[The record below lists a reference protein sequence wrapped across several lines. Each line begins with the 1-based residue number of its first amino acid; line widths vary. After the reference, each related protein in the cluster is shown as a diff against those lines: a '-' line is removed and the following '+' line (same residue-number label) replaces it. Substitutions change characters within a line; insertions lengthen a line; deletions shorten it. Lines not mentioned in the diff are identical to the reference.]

1 MRSSLIGPGV
11 AIAFAFVVAG
21 ALACGKSSSVQGG
34 DAGAGGTTT
43 GKIDGGSGGTG
54 GGGQGGVAG
63 SGGNGGMFMG
73 AAGAAGATSQTGGSA
88 GGRAGASGGAAGAAS
103 PAPTANALDRIDFGD
118 LGSDAASES
127 AHSMTQPAS
136 TNGTGMFGQTTRVIA
151 PSPTAPGTPAGNAV
165 LTFTMACDP
174 TLQNYLTVKLWGGDT
189 TPGVIYLYDA
199 TRGYALTNYEG
210 QSVPELDDQDSTT
223 PMSPG
228 RFVYVTMP
236 IPLASTQ
243 GKQTVTLTLNAAEAF
258 SYYGGRATTNLG
270 AGQTTRPIYSAF
282 THTDPMLNLF
292 GADLQTS
299 GTTAAPPPLAFNAAY
314 VTSTQQRYTN
324 RINAYRATTGED
336 AQAWGTAWNNAVTAG
351 TVPAQ
356 IVGLFLG
363 NNVSPSDANTATTW
377 LNNAAVYVSSGND
390 NPLVRLDDL
399 SWAFSQ
405 PNLSPT
411 YYQSSE
417 LRQRVIAGLDGA
429 YYFQSLNGAFGSLT
443 SWVGLGATTA
453 STSNPQGRLT
463 AAGNAIEGNGTIALG
478 EAFMNLAT
486 DATFLAALDQDI
498 NDTLAP
504 GVKRSAAYTQMFSRH
519 VTFLLGRH
527 GSAPNQD
534 ILQARALITNNRAA
548 KFLDARYGT
557 STATADATIV
567 AYVQSACGVTAS
579 SKGPKW
585 FSPAGL
591 SLEVHGIG
599 NGGYDGGYGMNGMVL
614 AVDAAKLLADAGLE
628 TSASH
633 PVRDLALGAVHA
645 FANFVAPSVNSSNV
659 TTLRREEAITF
670 RKSLD
675 VGEIGAAGSYLAA
688 YSYADPV
695 ALHAFHLERLYGIV
709 PPEFSSSNVD
719 EGQNRMFRWGTA
731 YLGLVGSAITT
742 ANGGA
747 VTDPSGVT
755 FLHEPGHADGAWVD
769 PTAGTLT
776 FKQRGQDGYI
786 ALNWRPYGYGDA
798 TAYLQPGATGTLSNV
813 ARLHITTP
821 SADRIVTVYLP
832 TSAATG
838 AATGFSSGGYGGVYL
853 LRYGPYVA
861 ALNLGAAAATIT
873 IPGGAGRNAAYDWV
887 GGAAHDL
894 TSSRTVS
901 VPAESGLL
909 LTLAATASATAT
921 VSALAY

>member
-1 MRSSLIGPGV
+1 MGNSLVGAGV
-11 AIAFAFVVAG
+11 AIGLVVVVAG
-21 ALACGKSSSVQGG
+21 VLGCGKSSSGRGG
-34 DAGAGGTTT
+34 EAGRVDGAGGA
-43 GKIDGGSGGTG
+43 G
-54 GGGQGGVAG
+54 GGGQSGSAGGSDG
-63 SGGNGGMFMG
+63 GRSGG
-73 AAGAAGATSQTGGSA
+73 AAGAAGGTSAPGGSGS
-88 GGRAGASGGAAGAAS
+88 GGAGASGGAAGATS
-103 PAPTANALDRIDFGD
+103 PTPAANALDRINFGD

-127 AHSMTQPAS
+127 AHAMTQPAA

-151 PSPTAPGTPAGNAV
+151 AAPSAPNSPADNAV

-174 TLQNYLTVKLWGGDT
+174 TLQTYLTVKLWGGDT
-189 TPGVIYLYDA
+189 TPGVIYLYDPS
-199 TRGYALTNYEG
+199 RGYALTNYEG
-210 QSVPELDDQDSTT
+210 QSVPELDDQEDTT

-236 IPLASTQ
+236 IPSASTQ
-243 GKQTVTLTLNAAEAF
+243 GKQTVALTLNAAESF
-258 SYYGGRATTNLG
+258 SYYSARATTDLG

-299 GTTAAPPPLAFNAAY
+299 GTIAAPSPLAFNAAY
-314 VTSTQQRYTN
+314 LTSAQQRYTN
-324 RINAYRATTGED
+324 RINAYRAATGED
-336 AQAWGTAWNNAVTAG
+336 AQAWGTAWTTAVSAG
-351 TVPAQ
+351 TAPAQ

-363 NNVSPSDANTATTW
+363 NVSPSDTTTTAAW
-377 LNNAAVYVSSGND
+377 LNNAAVYVSSGNN

-429 YYFQSLNGAFGSLT
+429 YYLQSLNGAFGSLT
-443 SWVGLGATTA
+443 SWVGLGATATTA
-453 STSNPQGRLT
+453 GNPQGRLT

-478 EAFMNLAT
+478 EAFMNLSA

-504 GVKRSAAYTQMFSRH
+504 GVKRSAAYAQMFSRH

-534 ILQARALITNNRAA
+534 ILQARALITHNRAA
-548 KFLDARYGT
+548 SFLDTRYGT
-557 STATADATIV
+557 HTATADATIV
-567 AYVQSACGVTAS
+567 AYAQSACGVTAS

-591 SLEVHGIG
+591 SLEVHGVG
-599 NGGYDGGYGMNGMVL
+599 NGGYDGGYGLNGMVL

-628 TSASH
+628 TSTSH

-645 FANFVAPSVNSSNV
+645 FANFVAPSINPSNV
-659 TTLRREEAITF
+659 TTLRREEATTF

-675 VGEIGAAGSYLAA
+675 VGEIGAAASYLAA
-688 YSYADPV
+688 YTYADPV

-709 PPEFSSSNVD
+709 PPDWSDGNVD

-731 YLGLVGSAITT
+731 YLGLVQNAIT
-742 ANGGA
+742 AAAGGA
-747 VTDPSGVT
+747 ITDPSGVT
-755 FLHEPGHADGAWVD
+755 FLHEPSHADGAWVD
-769 PTAGTLT
+769 PIAGTLT
-776 FKQRGQDGYI
+776 FKQGGQDGYI

-798 TAYLQPGATGTLSNV
+798 SAYLQPGATGTLSNV
-813 ARLHITTP
+813 ARLHVTTP
-821 SADRIVTVYLP
+821 FADRIVTVYLP
-832 TSAATG
+832 TSVVTG
-838 AATGFSSGGYGGVYL
+838 ASVGFSSGGYGGLYL

-873 IPGGAGRNAAYDWV
+873 IPGSAGRNAAYDWV
-887 GGAAHDL
+887 AGAAHDL
-894 TSSRTVS
+894 TSSRTVP
-901 VPAESGLL
+901 VPGGSGLL
-909 LTLAATASATAT
+909 LTLAATATAT

>member
-1 MRSSLIGPGV
+1 MV
-11 AIAFAFVVAG
+11 
-21 ALACGKSSSVQGG
+21 
-34 DAGAGGTTT
+34 
-43 GKIDGGSGGTG
+43 DGGGSGTG
-54 GGGQGGVAG
+54 GGGQSGVAG
-63 SGGNGGMFMG
+63 GGGDGGMSVG
-73 AAGAAGATSQTGGSA
+73 AAGAAGATSGTGG
-88 GGRAGASGGAAGAAS
+88 AGASGGAAGAAS
-103 PAPTANALDRIDFGD
+103 PSPAANALDRINFGD
-118 LGSDAASES
+118 LGSGPVSES
-127 AHSMTQPAS
+127 AHAMTQSAA

-151 PSPTAPGTPAGNAV
+151 ASPTAPSTPAGNAV

-174 TLQNYLTVKLWGGDT
+174 TLQTYLTVKLWGGDT

-199 TRGYALTNYEG
+199 TRGYGLTNYEG
-210 QSVPELDDQDSTT
+210 QSVPQLDDQDDTT

-243 GKQTVTLTLNAAEAF
+243 GKQTVTLTLNAAESF
-258 SYYGGRATTNLG
+258 SYYSGRATTDLG
-270 AGQTTRPIYSAF
+270 AGQRTRPIYSAF

-299 GTTAAPPPLAFNAAY
+299 GTAAAPTPLAFNAAY
-314 VTSTQQRYTN
+314 ITSTQQRYTN
-324 RINAYRATTGED
+324 RINAYRAITGED
-336 AQAWGTAWNNAVTAG
+336 TQAWGTAWNNAVAAG

-363 NNVSPSDANTATTW
+363 NVSPGDANTTTAW
-377 LNNAAVYVSSGND
+377 LNDAAVYVSSGNN

-411 YYQSSE
+411 YYQSTE
-417 LRQRVIAGLDGA
+417 IRQRVIAGLDGA
-429 YYFQSLNGAFGSLT
+429 YYLQSLNGAFGSLT
-443 SWVGLGATTA
+443 SWVGLGATTT

-478 EAFMNLAT
+478 EAFMNLSA
-486 DATFLAALDQDI
+486 DATFLAALDQNI

-557 STATADATIV
+557 STATADATVV

-599 NGGYDGGYGMNGMVL
+599 NGGYDGGYGLNGVVL
-614 AVDAAKLLADAGLE
+614 VVDAAKLLADAGLE
-628 TSASH
+628 TTASH
-633 PVRDLALGAVHA
+633 PVRDLALGAVHT
-645 FANFVAPSVNSSNV
+645 FANFIAPSINPSNV

-675 VGEIGAAGSYLAA
+675 VGEIGAAASYLAA
-688 YSYADPV
+688 TSYADPV

-709 PPEFSSSNVD
+709 PPEWSSSNVD

-731 YLGLVGSAITT
+731 YLALVQNAITA
-742 ANGGA
+742 ANGGP
-747 VTDPSGVT
+747 VSDPSGVT

-769 PTAGTLT
+769 PTAGVLT
-776 FKQRGQDGYI
+776 FKQGGQDGYV

-798 TAYLQPGATGTLSNV
+798 SAYVQPGATGTLSSI

-838 AATGFSSGGYGGVYL
+838 AATGFSSGGYGGLYL

-861 ALNLGAAAATIT
+861 ALNLGTAAATIT
-873 IPGGAGRNAAYDWV
+873 VPGGAGRNAAYDWV
-887 GGAAHDL
+887 AGTAHDL
-894 TSSRTVS
+894 TSSRTMS
-901 VPAESGLL
+901 VPAGSGLL

>member
-1 MRSSLIGPGV
+1 MGNSLVGSGV
-11 AIAFAFVVAG
+11 AIGLAFVVTG
-21 ALACGKSSSVQGG
+21 ALGCSKSSSGHGG
-34 DAGAGGTTT
+34 EAGAGGTST
-43 GKIDGGSGGTG
+43 GTFDGGGGAGQGGTG
-54 GGGQGGVAG
+54 GGA
-63 SGGNGGMFMG
+63 NGGTIG
-73 AAGAAGATSQTGGSA
+73 GGAGAAGASSAAGGGAGTGSA
-88 GGRAGASGGAAGAAS
+88 GAAGAAS
-103 PAPTANALDRIDFGD
+103 PSPAANALDRINFGD
-118 LGSDAASES
+118 LGGDAASES
-127 AHSMTQPAS
+127 AHAMTQPAA

-151 PSPTAPGTPAGNAV
+151 ASPTAPNTPAQNAV

-174 TLQNYLTVKLWGGDT
+174 TLQTYLTIKLWGGDT
-189 TPGVIYLYDA
+189 TPGVIYLYDPS
-199 TRGYALTNYEG
+199 RGYALTNYEG
-210 QSVPELDDQDSTT
+210 QSVPELDDQDDTT

-228 RFVYVTMP
+228 RSVYVTMP

-243 GKQTVTLTLNAAEAF
+243 GKQTVTLTLNAAESF
-258 SYYGGRATTNLG
+258 SYYSARATTDLG
-270 AGQTTRPIYSAF
+270 AGQTTRPLYSAF

-299 GTTAAPPPLAFNAAY
+299 GTMSAPTPLAFNAAY

-336 AQAWGTAWNNAVTAG
+336 AQAWGTAWTTAVTAG
-351 TVPAQ
+351 AVPAQ

-363 NNVSPSDANTATTW
+363 NVSPSDANTTGAW
-377 LNNAAVYVSSGND
+377 LNNAAVYVSSGNN

-417 LRQRVIAGLDGA
+417 IRQRVIAGLDGA
-429 YYFQSLNGAFGSLT
+429 YYLQSLNGAFGSLT
-443 SWVGLGATTA
+443 SWVGLGATTTT
-453 STSNPQGRLT
+453 TSNPQGRLT
-463 AAGNAIEGNGTIALG
+463 ATGNAIEGNGTIALG
-478 EAFMNLAT
+478 EAFMNLST

-504 GVKRSAAYTQMFSRH
+504 GVKRAAAYTQMFSRH

-534 ILQARALITNNRAA
+534 ILQARALITNDRAA
-548 KFLDARYGT
+548 TFLDTRYGT
-557 STATADATIV
+557 STAAADATII

-599 NGGYDGGYGMNGMVL
+599 NGGYDGGYGLNGMVL

-628 TSASH
+628 TNTSH

-645 FANFVAPSVNSSNV
+645 FANFVAPSVNPSNV

-675 VGEIGAAGSYLAA
+675 VGEIGAAASYLAA
-688 YSYADPV
+688 YTYADPV

-709 PPEFSSSNVD
+709 PPDWSDGNVD
-719 EGQNRMFRWGTA
+719 EGQNRMFRWGSA
-731 YLGLVGSAITT
+731 YLGLVQNAITA

-747 VTDPSGVT
+747 ISDPSGIT
-755 FLHEPGHADGAWVD
+755 FLHEPTHADGAWVD
-769 PTAGTLT
+769 PIAGTLT
-776 FKQRGQDGYI
+776 FKQGLQDGFV
-786 ALNWRPYGYGDA
+786 ALDWRPYGYGDA
-798 TAYLQPGATGTLSNV
+798 SAYVQPGATGTLSNV

-821 SADRIVTVYLP
+821 TADRIVTVYLP

-838 AATGFSSGGYGGVYL
+838 ETAGFSSGAYDSLYL

-861 ALNLGAAAATIT
+861 ALNLGTAAATIT
-873 IPGGAGRNAAYDWV
+873 IPSGAGRNAGYDWV
-887 GGAAHDL
+887 AGASYDL
-894 TSSRTVS
+894 TSSRTLS
-901 VPAESGLL
+901 VPAGSGLL
-909 LTLAATASATAT
+909 VTLAASASATAT

>member
-1 MRSSLIGPGV
+1 V
-11 AIAFAFVVAG
+11 
-21 ALACGKSSSVQGG
+21 
-34 DAGAGGTTT
+34 T
-43 GKIDGGSGGTG
+43 GKVDAGSGGTG
-54 GGGQGGVAG
+54 GGGQTSVA
-63 SGGNGGMFMG
+63 GNGGTSLG
-73 AAGAAGATSQTGGSA
+73 AAGAAGATSATGGS
-88 GGRAGASGGAAGAAS
+88 GGASGGAAGAAS
-103 PAPTANALDRIDFGD
+103 SAPAANALDRINFGD
-118 LGSDAASES
+118 LGGDAASES
-127 AHSMTQPAS
+127 AHAMTQPAA

-151 PSPTAPGTPAGNAV
+151 ASPTTPSTPADNAA
-165 LTFTMACDP
+165 LTFTMACDSA
-174 TLQNYLTVKLWGGDT
+174 LQTYLTVKLWGGDT
-189 TPGVIYLYDA
+189 IPGVIYLYDPS
-199 TRGYALTNYEG
+199 RGYALTNYEG
-210 QSVPELDDQDSTT
+210 QSVPELDDQDDTT

-243 GKQTVTLTLNAAEAF
+243 GKQTVTLTLDAAEAF
-258 SYYGGRATTNLG
+258 SYYSGRATTDLG
-270 AGQTTRPIYSAF
+270 AGQATRPIYSAF

-292 GADLQTS
+292 GADLQIS
-299 GTTAAPPPLAFNAAY
+299 GTTAAPAPLVFNAAY

-324 RINAYRATTGED
+324 RINAYRAATGED
-336 AQAWGTAWNNAVTAG
+336 AQAWGTAWTSAVTAG
-351 TVPAQ
+351 AVPAQ

-363 NNVSPSDANTATTW
+363 NVSPSDANATTAW
-377 LNNAAVYVSSGND
+377 LNNAAVYVSSGNN
-390 NPLVRLDDL
+390 NPFVRVDDL

-417 LRQRVIAGLDGA
+417 IRQRVIAGLDGA
-429 YYFQSLNGAFGSLT
+429 YYLQSLNGAFGSLT
-443 SWVGLGATTA
+443 GWVGLGATTA

-478 EAFMNLAT
+478 EAFLNLST
-486 DATFLAALDQDI
+486 DAAFLAALDQDVD
-498 NDTLAP
+498 DTLAP

-534 ILQARALITNNRAA
+534 ILQARALITNNGAA
-548 KFLDARYGT
+548 KFLDARYGS
-557 STATADATIV
+557 STATLDATIV
-567 AYVQSACGVTAS
+567 AYVQSACGVTAG

-591 SLEVHGIG
+591 SLEVHGVG
-599 NGGYDGGYGMNGMVL
+599 NGGYDGGYGLNGMLLV
-614 AVDAAKLLADAGLE
+614 VDAAKLLADAGLE
-628 TSASH
+628 TTASH

-645 FANFVAPSVNSSNV
+645 FANFVGPSIESSNPSNV
-659 TTLRREEAITF
+659 MTLRREEAITF

-675 VGEIGAAGSYLAA
+675 VGEIGAAASYLAA
-688 YSYADPV
+688 YTYADPV

-709 PPEFSSSNVD
+709 PPDWSDSNVD

-731 YLGLVGSAITT
+731 YLGLVQSAITA
-742 ANGGA
+742 ANGGEI
-747 VTDPSGVT
+747 TDPSGVT
-755 FLHEPGHADGAWVD
+755 LLHEPGHADGAWVD
-769 PTAGTLT
+769 PTAGVLT
-776 FKQRGQDGYI
+776 FKQGGQDGYV

-798 TAYLQPGATGTLSNV
+798 SSYLQPGATGTLSNV

-821 SADRIVTVYLP
+821 STDRIVTVYLP

-887 GGAAHDL
+887 AGAAHDL
-894 TSSRTVS
+894 TSSRTMS
-901 VPAESGLL
+901 VPAGSGLL

>member
-1 MRSSLIGPGV
+1 MGHSRVGPHV
-11 AIAFAFVVAG
+11 AIGLAFVVAG
-21 ALACGKSSSVQGG
+21 GFGCSKGAPGHGG
-34 DAGAGGTTT
+34 EAGTGGTATGVADGGGAGIGGGGQSGSAGGGSGGMAVGAAGAGGTV
-43 GKIDGGSGGTG
+43 SPTG
-54 GGGQGGVAG
+54 GG
-63 SGGNGGMFMG
+63 
-73 AAGAAGATSQTGGSA
+73 
-88 GGRAGASGGAAGAAS
+88 GASGGAAGAAAS
-103 PAPTANALDRIDFGD
+103 APAANALDRINFGD
-118 LGSDAASES
+118 LGSDATSES
-127 AHSMTQPAS
+127 AHAMIQPAA

-151 PSPTAPGTPAGNAV
+151 ASPTAPSTPAQNAV

-174 TLQNYLTVKLWGGDT
+174 ALQTYLTVKLWGGDT
-189 TPGVIYLYDA
+189 TPGVIYLYDPS
-199 TRGYALTNYEG
+199 RGYALTNYEG
-210 QSVPELDDQDSTT
+210 QSVPELDDQEDTT

-243 GKQTVTLTLNAAEAF
+243 GKQTVTLTLNAAESF
-258 SYYGGRATTNLG
+258 SYYSGRATTDLG
-270 AGQTTRPIYSAF
+270 TGQKTRPIYAGF

-292 GADLQTS
+292 GTDLQTS
-299 GTTAAPPPLAFNAAY
+299 GTAVTPTPLAFNAAY
-314 VTSTQQRYTN
+314 ITSTQQRYTN
-324 RINAYRATTGED
+324 RINAYRASTGED

-363 NNVSPSDANTATTW
+363 NVSPSDANTTTAW

-417 LRQRVIAGLDGA
+417 VRQRVIAGLDGA
-429 YYFQSLNGAFGSLT
+429 YYLQSLNGAFGSLT
-443 SWVGLGATTA
+443 NWVGLGATAT

-478 EAFMNLAT
+478 EAFMNLST

-557 STATADATIV
+557 STATADASIV
-567 AYVQSACGVTAS
+567 AYVQSACGVTGS

-599 NGGYDGGYGMNGMVL
+599 NGGYDGGYGLNGMVL
-614 AVDAAKLLADAGLE
+614 VVDAAKLLADAGLE
-628 TSASH
+628 TSTSH

-645 FANFVAPSVNSSNV
+645 FANFVAPSINPSNV

-675 VGEIGAAGSYLAA
+675 VGEIGAAASYLAA
-688 YSYADPV
+688 YTYADQV
-695 ALHAFHLERLYGIV
+695 ALHAFHLERLYGIA

-719 EGQNRMFRWGTA
+719 EGQNRMFRWGSA
-731 YLGLVGSAITT
+731 YLGLVQNAITA

-747 VTDPSGVT
+747 VTDPSGIT

-776 FKQRGQDGYI
+776 FKQGGQDGYI

-798 TAYLQPGATGTLSNV
+798 SAYVQPGAAGTLSNV
-813 ARLHITTP
+813 ARLHVTTAT
-821 SADRIVTVYLP
+821 ADRIVTVYLP

-838 AATGFSSGGYGGVYL
+838 AATGFSSGGYGGLYL

-861 ALNLGAAAATIT
+861 ALNLGTGAATIT
-873 IPGGAGRNAAYDWV
+873 VPSGVGLNAAYDWV
-887 GGAAHDL
+887 AGAAHDL
-894 TSSRTVS
+894 TSSSALS
-901 VPAESGLL
+901 VPAGSGLL
-909 LTLAATASATAT
+909 VTLAATASATAT

>member
-1 MRSSLIGPGV
+1 M
-11 AIAFAFVVAG
+11 
-21 ALACGKSSSVQGG
+21 SV
-34 DAGAGGTTT
+34 
-43 GKIDGGSGGTG
+43 
-54 GGGQGGVAG
+54 
-63 SGGNGGMFMG
+63 G
-73 AAGAAGATSQTGGSA
+73 AAGAAGATSGTGG
-88 GGRAGASGGAAGAAS
+88 AGASGGAAGAAS
-103 PAPTANALDRIDFGD
+103 PSPAANALDRINFGD
-118 LGSDAASES
+118 LGSGPVSES
-127 AHSMTQPAS
+127 AHAMTQSAA

-151 PSPTAPGTPAGNAV
+151 ASPTAPSTPAGNAV

-174 TLQNYLTVKLWGGDT
+174 TLQTYLTVKLWGGDT

-199 TRGYALTNYEG
+199 TRGYGLTNYEG
-210 QSVPELDDQDSTT
+210 QSVPQLDDQDDTT

-243 GKQTVTLTLNAAEAF
+243 GKQTVTLTLNAAESF
-258 SYYGGRATTNLG
+258 SYYSGRATTDLG
-270 AGQTTRPIYSAF
+270 AGQRTRPIYSAF

-299 GTTAAPPPLAFNAAY
+299 GTAAAPTPLAFNAAY
-314 VTSTQQRYTN
+314 ITSTQQRYTN
-324 RINAYRATTGED
+324 RINAYRAITGED
-336 AQAWGTAWNNAVTAG
+336 TQAWGTAWNNAVAAG

-363 NNVSPSDANTATTW
+363 NVSPGDANTTTAW
-377 LNNAAVYVSSGND
+377 LNDAAVYVSSGNN

-411 YYQSSE
+411 YYQSTE
-417 LRQRVIAGLDGA
+417 IRQRVIAGLDGA
-429 YYFQSLNGAFGSLT
+429 YYLQSLNGAFGSLT
-443 SWVGLGATTA
+443 SWVGLGATTT

-478 EAFMNLAT
+478 EAFMNLSA
-486 DATFLAALDQDI
+486 DATFLAALDQNI

-557 STATADATIV
+557 STATADATVV

-599 NGGYDGGYGMNGMVL
+599 NGGYDGGYGLNGVVL
-614 AVDAAKLLADAGLE
+614 VVDAAKLLADAGLE
-628 TSASH
+628 TTASH
-633 PVRDLALGAVHA
+633 PVRDLALGAVHT
-645 FANFVAPSVNSSNV
+645 FANFIAPSINPSNV

-675 VGEIGAAGSYLAA
+675 VGEIGAAASYLAA
-688 YSYADPV
+688 TSYADPV

-709 PPEFSSSNVD
+709 PPEWSSSNVD

-731 YLGLVGSAITT
+731 YLALVQNAITA
-742 ANGGA
+742 ANGGP
-747 VTDPSGVT
+747 VSDPSGVT

-769 PTAGTLT
+769 PTAGVLT
-776 FKQRGQDGYI
+776 FKQGGQDGYV

-798 TAYLQPGATGTLSNV
+798 SAYVQPGATGTLSSI

-838 AATGFSSGGYGGVYL
+838 AATGFSSGGYGGLYL

-861 ALNLGAAAATIT
+861 ALNLGTAAATIT
-873 IPGGAGRNAAYDWV
+873 VPGGAGRNAAYDWV
-887 GGAAHDL
+887 AGTAHDL
-894 TSSRTVS
+894 TSSRTMS
-901 VPAESGLL
+901 VPAGSGLL